1 MKYNIKWEANG
12 RVKKNPKISK
22 EDIVEK
28 TAPQERDSMTVT
40 VRMKNTS
47 KEYPLMNIFFNGVTS
62 LHENTDKACTE
73 YPKLIVCVDTDPIY
87 GSVEFSGAVKNRKE
101 VMEVV
106 DKVLSVI

>member
-1 MKYNIKWEANG
+1 MKYNIKWETNS

-28 TAPQERDSMTVT
+28 IERDSMTAT

-62 LHENTDKACTE
+62 LHKNTDKACTE
-73 YPKLIVCVDTDPIY
+73 YPMLIVCVDTDPIC
-87 GSVEFSGAVKNRKE
+87 GSVEFSGEVKNRKE

-106 DKVLSVI
+106 DKVLSVV